1 MLLQR
6 LIVTNTRSRK
16 VTSLLEERARI
27 FKIMR
32 TFTGTLYKSSLKIEN
47 AIEWEGE
54 HDVDTL
60 RLSFTPASES
70 QTIFMD
76 VLQSFF
82 STEHYYRLFDIE
94 YMLSTPV
101 SMVGS
106 EEEKYIVFRVKDQQN
121 YPFVLKPKS
130 QSFFAVILNELDVIV
145 RDKNDNI
152 VIEVDDIKNI
162 EEDMKNVLNKIRT
175 LQNSYP
181 NVITLSKEMLN
192 LAKEE
197 RSLYVFRDNIV
208 YYTYDSLSLLEDIIT
223 KSIEKDKVCVR
234 FLNLEERNKLF
245 TVINF
250 SKVTDLLLILN
261 DKKVDY
267 EVHYRMPENGNT
279 LTIHIYNTEIVD
291 TVSKV
296 VRKLYNMEFL
306 NTVSD
311 VLDKFQ
317 QKVNRPD
324 HH

>member
-16 VTSLLEERARI
+16 VTSLLEERSRI

-76 VLQSFF
+76 VLQFFF
-82 STEHYYRLFDIE
+82 SSEHYYRLFDIE
-94 YMLSTPV
+94 YKSTPELMV
-101 SMVGS
+101 SS
-106 EEEKYIVFRVKDQQN
+106 REEKYIVFRVKDQQN
-121 YPFVLKPKS
+121 FAFVLKPKS
-130 QSFFAVILNELDVIV
+130 QSFFAVILNELEVIV

-250 SKVTDLLLILN
+250 SKVTDLLSILN
-261 DKKVDY
+261 DKKIDY

-296 VRKLYNMEFL
+296 VRKLYNTEFI
-306 NTVSD
+306 NTISD
-311 VLDKFQ
+311 VVDKFE

>member
-1 MLLQR
+1 MLLQQ

-16 VTSLLEERARI
+16 VTSLLEERSHI

-76 VLQSFF
+76 VLQFFF
-82 STEHYYRLFDIE
+82 SSEHYYRLFDIE
-94 YMLSTPV
+94 YKSTPELMV
-101 SMVGS
+101 SS
-106 EEEKYIVFRVKDQQN
+106 REEKYIVFRVKDQQN
-121 YPFVLKPKS
+121 FAFVLKPKS

-311 VLDKFQ
+311 VVDKFE

>member
-16 VTSLLEERARI
+16 VTSLLEERSHI

-32 TFTGTLYKSSLKIEN
+32 TFTSTLYKSTLKIEN

-76 VLQSFF
+76 VLQFFF
-82 STEHYYRLFDIE
+82 SSEHYYRLFDIE
-94 YMLSTPV
+94 YKSTPELMV
-101 SMVGS
+101 SS
-106 EEEKYIVFRVKDQQN
+106 REEKYIVFRVKDQQN
-121 YPFVLKPKS
+121 FAFVLKPKS
-130 QSFFAVILNELDVIV
+130 QSFFAVILNELEVIV

-267 EVHYRMPENGNT
+267 EIQYRMPENGNI

-311 VLDKFQ
+311 VLDKFE

>member
-16 VTSLLEERARI
+16 VTSLLEERSRI

-76 VLQSFF
+76 VLQFFF
-82 STEHYYRLFDIE
+82 SSEHYYRLFDIE
-94 YMLSTPV
+94 YMSTPEL
-101 SMVGS
+101 MVGS
-106 EEEKYIVFRVKDQQN
+106 KEEKYIVFRVKDQQN
-121 YPFVLKPKS
+121 FAFVLKPKS

-197 RSLYVFRDNIV
+197 RSLYAFRDNIV

-267 EVHYRMPENGNT
+267 EVQYRMPENGNT

-291 TVSKV
+291 TVSKA
-296 VRKLYNMEFL
+296 VRKLYNKEFI

-311 VLDKFQ
+311 VLDNFQ

>member
-16 VTSLLEERARI
+16 VTSLLEERGRI

-32 TFTGTLYKSSLKIEN
+32 TFTNTLYKSTLKIEN

-76 VLQSFF
+76 VLQFFF
-82 STEHYYRLFDIE
+82 SSEHYYRLFDIE
-94 YMLSTPV
+94 YKSTPEL
-101 SMVGS
+101 MVGS
-106 EEEKYIVFRVKDQQN
+106 KEEKYIVFRVKDQQN
-121 YPFVLKPKS
+121 FAFVLKPKS

-192 LAKEE
+192 LAKKE

-267 EVHYRMPENGNT
+267 EVQYRMPENGNT

-311 VLDKFQ
+311 VVDKFE

-324 HH
+324 HY

>member
-32 TFTGTLYKSSLKIEN
+32 TFTSTLYKSSLKIEN

-76 VLQSFF
+76 VLQFFF
-82 STEHYYRLFDIE
+82 SSEHYYRLFDIE
-94 YMLSTPV
+94 YKSTPELMV
-101 SMVGS
+101 SS
-106 EEEKYIVFRVKDQQN
+106 REEKYIVFRVKDHQN
-121 YPFVLKPKS
+121 FAFVLKPKS
-130 QSFFAVILNELDVIV
+130 QSFFAVILKELDVIV

-250 SKVTDLLLILN
+250 SKVTDLLSILN
-261 DKKVDY
+261 DKQIDY

-296 VRKLYNMEFL
+296 VRKLYNTEFI

-311 VLDKFQ
+311 VVDKFE

>member
-6 LIVTNTRSRK
+6 LIVMNTRSRK
-16 VTSLLEERARI
+16 VTSLLEERSRI

-32 TFTGTLYKSSLKIEN
+32 TFTGTLYKSTLKIEN

-76 VLQSFF
+76 VLQFFF
-82 STEHYYRLFDIE
+82 SSEHYYRLFDIE
-94 YMLSTPV
+94 YKSTPELMV
-101 SMVGS
+101 SS
-106 EEEKYIVFRVKDQQN
+106 REEKYIVFRVKDQQN
-121 YPFVLKPKS
+121 FAFVLKPKS
-130 QSFFAVILNELDVIV
+130 QSFFAVILNELEVIV
-145 RDKNDNI
+145 RDKNNNI

-250 SKVTDLLLILN
+250 SKVTDLLSILN
-261 DKKVDY
+261 DKQIDY

-296 VRKLYNMEFL
+296 VRKLYNTEFI
-306 NTVSD
+306 NTISD
-311 VLDKFQ
+311 VVDTFE

>member
-6 LIVTNTRSRK
+6 LIVTNTRNRK
-16 VTSLLEERARI
+16 VTSLLEERSHI

-32 TFTGTLYKSSLKIEN
+32 TFTGTLYKSTLKIEN
-47 AIEWEGE
+47 TIEWEGE

-76 VLQSFF
+76 VLQFFF
-82 STEHYYRLFDIE
+82 SSEHYYRLFDIE
-94 YMLSTPV
+94 YMSTPV
-101 SMVGS
+101 LMVS
-106 EEEKYIVFRVKDQQN
+106 SKEEKYIVFRVKDQQN
-121 YPFVLKPKS
+121 FAFVLKPKS

-162 EEDMKNVLNKIRT
+162 EEDMKNVLNKIIT

-197 RSLYVFRDNIV
+197 RSLYVFKDSIV
-208 YYTYDSLSLLEDIIT
+208 YSTYGSLSLLEDIIT
-223 KSIEKDKVCVR
+223 KSIENDKVCIR
-234 FLNLEERNKLF
+234 FLNLEERNKVF

-250 SKVTDLLLILN
+250 SKVADLLSILN
-261 DKKVDY
+261 DEKVEY
-267 EVHYRMPENGNT
+267 EVQYRMPVNGNI
-279 LTIHIYNTEIVD
+279 LTIHIYRTEII
-291 TVSKV
+291 
-296 VRKLYNMEFL
+296 

-311 VLDKFQ
+311 VVDKFE

>member
-16 VTSLLEERARI
+16 VTSLLEERSRI

-32 TFTGTLYKSSLKIEN
+32 TFTSTLYKSNLKIEN
-47 AIEWEGE
+47 TIEWEGE

-76 VLQSFF
+76 VLQFFF
-82 STEHYYRLFDIE
+82 SSEHYYRLFDIE
-94 YMLSTPV
+94 YKSTPAL
-101 SMVGS
+101 MVGS
-106 EEEKYIVFRVKDQQN
+106 KEEKYIVFRVKDQQN
-121 YPFVLKPKS
+121 FAFVLKPKS

-250 SKVTDLLLILN
+250 SKITDLLSILN
-261 DKKVDY
+261 DKQIDY

-296 VRKLYNMEFL
+296 VRKLYNTEFV
-306 NTVSD
+306 NTISD
-311 VLDKFQ
+311 VVDKFQ

>member
-16 VTSLLEERARI
+16 VTSLLEERARV

-32 TFTGTLYKSSLKIEN
+32 TFTSTLYKSTLKIEN

-76 VLQSFF
+76 VLQFFF
-82 STEHYYRLFDIE
+82 SSEHYYRLFDIE
-94 YMLSTPV
+94 YKSTPELMV
-101 SMVGS
+101 SS
-106 EEEKYIVFRVKDQQN
+106 REEKYIVFRVKDQQN
-121 YPFVLKPKS
+121 FAFVLKPKS
-130 QSFFAVILNELDVIV
+130 QSFFAVILNELEVIV

-197 RSLYVFRDNIV
+197 RSLYVFRNNIV

-267 EVHYRMPENGNT
+267 EIQYRMPENGNI

-311 VLDKFQ
+311 VLDKFE

>member
-6 LIVTNTRSRK
+6 LIVTNTRSHK
-16 VTSLLEERARI
+16 VTSLLEERSHI

-76 VLQSFF
+76 VLQFFF
-82 STEHYYRLFDIE
+82 SSEHYYRLFDIE
-94 YMLSTPV
+94 YKSTPELMV
-101 SMVGS
+101 SS
-106 EEEKYIVFRVKDQQN
+106 REEKYIVFRVKDQQN
-121 YPFVLKPKS
+121 FAFVLKPKS

-192 LAKEE
+192 LAKKE

-250 SKVTDLLLILN
+250 SKVTDLLSILN
-261 DKKVDY
+261 DKQIDY

-296 VRKLYNMEFL
+296 VRKLYNTEFI

-311 VLDKFQ
+311 VVDKFQ

>member
-16 VTSLLEERARI
+16 VTSLLEERARV

-32 TFTGTLYKSSLKIEN
+32 TFTSTLYKSTLKIEN

-76 VLQSFF
+76 VLQFFF
-82 STEHYYRLFDIE
+82 SSEHYYRLFDIE
-94 YMLSTPV
+94 YKSTPELMV
-101 SMVGS
+101 SS
-106 EEEKYIVFRVKDQQN
+106 REEKYIVFRVKDQQN
-121 YPFVLKPKS
+121 FAFVLKPKS
-130 QSFFAVILNELDVIV
+130 QSFFATILNELEVIV

-267 EVHYRMPENGNT
+267 EIQYRMPENGNI

>member
-16 VTSLLEERARI
+16 VTSLLEERSRI

-76 VLQSFF
+76 VLQFFF
-82 STEHYYRLFDIE
+82 SSEHYYRLFDIE
-94 YMLSTPV
+94 YKSTPELMV
-101 SMVGS
+101 SS
-106 EEEKYIVFRVKDQQN
+106 REEKYIVFRVKDQQN
-121 YPFVLKPKS
+121 FAFVLKPKS

-250 SKVTDLLLILN
+250 SKITDLLSILN
-261 DKKVDY
+261 DKQIDY
-267 EVHYRMPENGNT
+267 EVQYRMPENGNT

-306 NTVSD
+306 STVSD
-311 VLDKFQ
+311 VVDKFE
-317 QKVNRPD
+317 QKVDRPD

>member
-6 LIVTNTRSRK
+6 LIVMNTRSRK
-16 VTSLLEERARI
+16 VTSLLEERSRI

-32 TFTGTLYKSSLKIEN
+32 TFTGTLYKSTLKIEN

-76 VLQSFF
+76 VLQFFF
-82 STEHYYRLFDIE
+82 SSEHYYRLFDIE
-94 YMLSTPV
+94 YKSTPELMV
-101 SMVGS
+101 SS
-106 EEEKYIVFRVKDQQN
+106 REEKYIVFRVKDQQN
-121 YPFVLKPKS
+121 FAFVLKPKS

-152 VIEVDDIKNI
+152 VIEVDGIKNI

-208 YYTYDSLSLLEDIIT
+208 YYTYDSLPLLEDIIT

-250 SKVTDLLLILN
+250 SKVTDLLSILN
-261 DKKVDY
+261 DKQIDY
-267 EVHYRMPENGNT
+267 EVHYRMPENGNV

-296 VRKLYNMEFL
+296 VRKLYNTEFI
-306 NTVSD
+306 NTISD
-311 VLDKFQ
+311 VVDKFE
-317 QKVNRPD
+317 QKGNRPD

>member
-16 VTSLLEERARI
+16 VTSLLEERSRI

-76 VLQSFF
+76 VLQFFF
-82 STEHYYRLFDIE
+82 SSEHYYRLFDIE
-94 YMLSTPV
+94 YMSTPV
-101 SMVGS
+101 LMVGS
-106 EEEKYIVFRVKDQQN
+106 KEEKYIVFRVKDQQN
-121 YPFVLKPKS
+121 FAFVLKPKS
-130 QSFFAVILNELDVIV
+130 QSFFATILNELDVIV

-223 KSIEKDKVCVR
+223 KSIEKDKVCIR
-234 FLNLEERNKLF
+234 FLNLEERNKVF
-245 TVINF
+245 TVIDF
-250 SKVTDLLLILN
+250 SKLADLLSILN
-261 DKKVDY
+261 DEKVEY
-267 EVHYRMPENGNT
+267 EVQYRMPVNGNI
-279 LTIHIYNTEIVD
+279 LTIHIYRTEIID
-291 TVSKV
+291 TI
-296 VRKLYNMEFL
+296 
-306 NTVSD
+306 SD
-311 VLDKFQ
+311 VVNKFE
-317 QKVNRPD
+317 QKFNKPD

>member
-16 VTSLLEERARI
+16 VTSLLEERSHI

-76 VLQSFF
+76 VLQFFF
-82 STEHYYRLFDIE
+82 SSEHYYRLFDIE
-94 YMLSTPV
+94 YMSTPV
-101 SMVGS
+101 LMVGS
-106 EEEKYIVFRVKDQQN
+106 KEEKYIVFRVKDQQN
-121 YPFVLKPKS
+121 FAFVLKPKS
-130 QSFFAVILNELDVIV
+130 QSFFATILNKLDVIV

-267 EVHYRMPENGNT
+267 EVQYRMPENGNT

-296 VRKLYNMEFL
+296 VRKLYNTEFI
-306 NTVSD
+306 NTISD
-311 VLDKFQ
+311 VVDKFE

>member
-6 LIVTNTRSRK
+6 LIVMNTRSRK
-16 VTSLLEERARI
+16 VTSLLEERSHI

-47 AIEWEGE
+47 TIEWEGE

-76 VLQSFF
+76 VLQFFF
-82 STEHYYRLFDIE
+82 SSEHYYRLFDIE
-94 YMLSTPV
+94 YMSTPV
-101 SMVGS
+101 LMVGS
-106 EEEKYIVFRVKDQQN
+106 KEEKYIVFRVKDQLN
-121 YPFVLKPKS
+121 FAFVLKPKS

-192 LAKEE
+192 LAKKE

-250 SKVTDLLLILN
+250 SKVTDLLSILN
-261 DKKVDY
+261 DKQIDY

-296 VRKLYNMEFL
+296 VRKLYNTEFI
-306 NTVSD
+306 NTISD
-311 VLDKFQ
+311 VVDKFE

>member
-16 VTSLLEERARI
+16 VTSLLEERSHI

-76 VLQSFF
+76 VLQFFF
-82 STEHYYRLFDIE
+82 SSEHYYRLFDIE
-94 YMLSTPV
+94 YMSTPV
-101 SMVGS
+101 LMVGS
-106 EEEKYIVFRVKDQQN
+106 KEEKYIVFRVKDQQN
-121 YPFVLKPKS
+121 FAFVLKPKS
-130 QSFFAVILNELDVIV
+130 QSFFATILNELDVIV

-250 SKVTDLLLILN
+250 SKVTDLLSILN
-261 DKKVDY
+261 DKQIDY
-267 EVHYRMPENGNT
+267 EIQYRMPENGNT

-296 VRKLYNMEFL
+296 VRKLYNTEFI
-306 NTVSD
+306 NTISD
-311 VLDKFQ
+311 VVDTFE

-324 HH
+324 HN

>member
-16 VTSLLEERARI
+16 VTSLLEERSHI

-60 RLSFTPASES
+60 RLSFTPGTES

-76 VLQSFF
+76 VLQFFF
-82 STEHYYRLFDIE
+82 SSEHYYRLFDIE
-94 YMLSTPV
+94 YMSTPV
-101 SMVGS
+101 LMVS
-106 EEEKYIVFRVKDQQN
+106 SKEEKYIVFRVKDQQN
-121 YPFVLKPKS
+121 FAFVLKPKS
-130 QSFFAVILNELDVIV
+130 QSFFATILNELDVIV

-197 RSLYVFRDNIV
+197 RSLYAFRDNIV

-234 FLNLEERNKLF
+234 FLNLEERNRLF

-250 SKVTDLLLILN
+250 SKVTDLLSILN
-261 DKKVDY
+261 DKQIDY
-267 EVHYRMPENGNT
+267 EIQYRMPENGNT

-296 VRKLYNMEFL
+296 VRKLYNTEFI
-306 NTVSD
+306 NTISD
-311 VLDKFQ
+311 VVDKFE

>member
-6 LIVTNTRSRK
+6 LIVTNTRNCK
-16 VTSLLEERARI
+16 ITSLLEERSHI

-54 HDVDTL
+54 HDVGTL

-76 VLQSFF
+76 VLQFFF
-82 STEHYYRLFDIE
+82 SSEHYYRLFDIG
-94 YMLSTPV
+94 YKSTPEL
-101 SMVGS
+101 MVGS
-106 EEEKYIVFRVKDQQN
+106 KEEKYIVFRVKDQQN
-121 YPFVLKPKS
+121 FAFTLKPKS

-245 TVINF
+245 NVINF
-250 SKVTDLLLILN
+250 SKITDLLLILN

-267 EVHYRMPENGNT
+267 EIQYRMPENGNI

-291 TVSKV
+291 IVSNV
-296 VRKLYNMEFL
+296 VNELEQKL
-306 NTVSD
+306 S
-311 VLDKFQ
+311 
-317 QKVNRPD
+317 RPD

>member
-6 LIVTNTRSRK
+6 LIVMNTRSRK
-16 VTSLLEERARI
+16 VTSLLEERSRI

-76 VLQSFF
+76 VLQFFF
-82 STEHYYRLFDIE
+82 SSEHYYRLFDIE
-94 YMLSTPV
+94 YMSTPV
-101 SMVGS
+101 LMVGS
-106 EEEKYIVFRVKDQQN
+106 KEEKYIVFRVKDQQN
-121 YPFVLKPKS
+121 FAFVLKPKS
-130 QSFFAVILNELDVIV
+130 QSFFATILNELDVIV

-192 LAKEE
+192 LAKKE

-296 VRKLYNMEFL
+296 VRKLYNTEFI
-306 NTVSD
+306 NTISD
-311 VLDKFQ
+311 VVDKFE

>member
-16 VTSLLEERARI
+16 VTSLLEERSHI

-76 VLQSFF
+76 VLQFFF
-82 STEHYYRLFDIE
+82 SSEHYYRLFDIK
-94 YMLSTPV
+94 YMSTPV
-101 SMVGS
+101 LMVS
-106 EEEKYIVFRVKDQQN
+106 SREEKYIVFRVKDQQN
-121 YPFVLKPKS
+121 FAFVLKPKS

-234 FLNLEERNKLF
+234 FFNLEERNKLF

-267 EVHYRMPENGNT
+267 EVQYRMPENGNT

-296 VRKLYNMEFL
+296 VRKLYNTEFI
-306 NTVSD
+306 NTISD
-311 VLDKFQ
+311 VVDTFE